1 MVQVKALTDRS
12 VAERFREV
20 KDEEGFWGDIAA
32 ETRQLAK
39 RIVESALDEELEAR
53 LRAGRYRRTEV
64 RADWRNGGYT
74 RRLMSRWGVLDVWMP
89 RARHALPPS
98 EVLGRFQRHEQRVGT
113 LILEAFLRGVSTRE
127 VGAVL
132 EPVLGW
138 RPSAQTVSRLAQRL
152 DAAVRRFHWR
162 QLNDDIRY
170 LLLDGVTMKVK
181 HPGGVARKLVLV
193 AYGITEEGRRL
204 LLDFKLATSESTA
217 QWEAFLENL
226 FRRGLQGKALQL
238 IATDGGT
245 GLTAAAGLVY
255 PQVPRQRCWAHKL
268 RNVAG
273 LLHRKNQLACLHDA
287 KRIYQAENRR
297 EAGQRFR
304 AWAAA
309 WRTTEPAAVRCLER
323 DLPELFT
330 FFAVPLADRV
340 RVRTTNAIE
349 RCFREVRRRTRPMS
363 CFQNNASCERI
374 IYAVFEHL
382 NRNWG
387 SVPSPAFTQAS

>member
-1 MVQVKALTDRS
+1 MVQVRTLTDRS

-20 KDEEGFWGDIAA
+20 KEEDGFWEDISA

-53 LRAGRYRRTEV
+53 LRAGRYRRTEL

-98 EVLGRFQRHEQRVGT
+98 EVLGRFQRQEQRVAT

-152 DAAVRRFHWR
+152 DAAVHQFHWR
-162 QLNDDIRY
+162 QLTDDIRY

-193 AYGITEEGRRL
+193 AYGITEGGRRL
-204 LLDFKLATSESTA
+204 LLDFKLATAESTA
-217 QWEAFLENL
+217 QWEAFLEDL

-238 IATDGGT
+238 IATDGGA

-273 LLHRKNQLACLHDA
+273 LLHRKNQLACLREA

-304 AWAAA
+304 AWATA
-309 WRTTEPAAVRCLER
+309 WRAAEPDAVRCLER

-330 FFAVPLADRV
+330 FFDVPLADRV

-374 IYAVFEHL
+374 IYAIFEHL
-382 NRNWG
+382 NRNWR
-387 SVPSPAFTQAS
+387 SVPSPVFTQAS